1 MKSVQQ
7 APGLYYE
14 AVAPP
19 AEPSPLRSDIAG
31 FVGRTRRG
39 PVGQPVR
46 VTGWREYLIL
56 FGGLTAKAD
65 TPFALKGYFENGG
78 DVAHVIRL
86 MGSLPTPG
94 EIAAATWNLTKPATN
109 KPAWPGWDPSQ
120 GKFTD
125 GAFEIVASSP
135 GAWANGLR
143 VKAQYRWHGASG
155 NPEVDLTVRAADEPV
170 EHLIGLDPK
179 KIVEQVA
186 VKSALIRIRIAPVDP
201 AITGPAITGPAA
213 GDGPHLL
220 YWDDIVLGSGKDST
234 PSGADYLAGLDR
246 LADEAEVALVAM
258 PDLIR
263 DVGADNAIAIQQQ
276 AVVQAEL
283 LHDRLVLVDLPD
295 SDPASTEV
303 AKWADKF
310 RPSKIDVNLRAAVA
324 YYPWLSVQ
332 DPFGGINRP
341 LRALPPSG
349 HVAGL
354 ISRYDRERG
363 AHYTPA
369 NATLDG
375 AIDVTAGYALS
386 ERAALNELGVNV
398 LRCAPGRGIQVWGGR
413 TLHKD
418 PRGDDNRFLYIAHR
432 RLIHRL
438 IRGIRQVAE
447 PLVFENNDAVLWLLL
462 TRAVTTIL
470 SEAYTAGGLKGA
482 RPEQAFRVRCDAT
495 TNPEEERDLGRVL
508 CEIDLA
514 PAVPM
519 EFITLRVALSASGT
533 LDVFEK

>member
-1 MKSVQQ
+1 MTSVQQ

-14 AVAPP
+14 AIAPP

-31 FVGRTRRG
+31 FRGRTRRG
-39 PVGQPVR
+39 PVGRPVR

-56 FGGLTAKAD
+56 FGGLTANAD
-65 TPFALKGYFENGG
+65 TPFALRGYFENGG
-78 DVAHVIRL
+78 DVAHVVRL
-86 MGSLPTPG
+86 SGSSPKVAT
-94 EIAAATWNLTKPATN
+94 AAWDLSRRAIN
-109 KPAWPGWDPSQ
+109 KPAWPGWDPRQ
-120 GKFTD
+120 GNFTV
-125 GAFEIVASSP
+125 GAFRIVASSP

-143 VKAQYRWHGASG
+143 VKAQYRRRGASG
-155 NPEVDLTVRAADEPV
+155 NPDVDLTVRAADEPV
-170 EHLIGLDPK
+170 EHLIGLEPE
-179 KIVEQVA
+179 KIAEQVA
-186 VKSALIRIRIAPVDP
+186 VRSALIRIERDGPT
-201 AITGPAITGPAA
+201 ITGTAA

-220 YWDDIVLGSGKDST
+220 YWDDIVLGSGEDST

-263 DVGADNAIAIQQQ
+263 DVAADDAVAIQLQ
-276 AVVQAEL
+276 AVAQAEL
-283 LHDRLVLVDLPD
+283 LHDRLVLVDLPV
-295 SDPASTEV
+295 SDLANTEV
-303 AKWADKF
+303 ADWAGQF
-310 RPSKIDVNLRAAVA
+310 RQSQIDVNRRAAVA

-332 DPFGGINRP
+332 DPFGRTNRP
-341 LRALPPSG
+341 LRALPPCG

-386 ERAALNELGVNV
+386 ERAALNELGINV
-398 LRCAPGRGIQVWGGR
+398 LRCVPGRGIQVWGGR

-418 PRGDDNRFLYIAHR
+418 PLGGDNRWLYIAHR

-438 IRGIRQVAE
+438 IRGIRRVAE
-447 PLVFENNDAVLWLLL
+447 PLVFENNDAVLWLML

-519 EFITLRVALSASGT
+519 EFVTLRVALSASGT

>member
-31 FVGRTRRG
+31 FVGSTRRG
-39 PVGQPVR
+39 PVGVPVR
-46 VTGWREYLIL
+46 ITGWREYLIL
-56 FGGLTAKAD
+56 FGGLTAQANM
-65 TPFALKGYFENGG
+65 PFALRGYFENGG
-78 DVAHVIRL
+78 DVAYVIRL
-86 MGSLPTPG
+86 LGSSPNIAPG
-94 EIAAATWNLTKPATN
+94 DGVAYARWTLQGPAVAKAAWS
-109 KPAWPGWDPSQ
+109 GWQPKQ
-120 GKFTD
+120 GGFTTT
-125 GAFEIVASSP
+125 AYNIRASSP

-143 VKAQYRWHGASG
+143 VKPQYRQRGASG
-155 NPEVDLTVRAADEPV
+155 KVEVDLVVRAADEPI
-170 EHLIGLDPK
+170 EHLIGLDPAD
-179 KIVEQVA
+179 IVNQVA
-186 VKSALIRIRIAPVDP
+186 QRSALIRLE
-201 AITGPAITGPAA
+201 PAA
-213 GDGPHLL
+213 ATIAAAIGGGPRLL
-220 YWDDIVLGSGKDST
+220 YWDDVVLGQGQDFAVSGD
-234 PSGADYLAGLDR
+234 DYLAGLER
-246 LADEAEVALVAM
+246 LADKGEVALVAM
-258 PDLIR
+258 PDLTR
-263 DVGADNAIAIQQQ
+263 DVGPDPAIAIQQYAIAQ
-276 AVVQAEL
+276 ADA
-283 LHDRLVLVDLPD
+283 LHDRLVLVDLPIPD
-295 SDPASTEV
+295 FASTEV
-303 AKWADKF
+303 ADWAGKF
-310 RPSKIDVNLRAAVA
+310 RGADPDPALRASVA

-332 DPFGGINRP
+332 DPLGGTARP
-341 LRALPPSG
+341 LRALPPCG

-375 AIDVTAGYALS
+375 AIDVTTGFALT

-398 LRCAPGRGIQVWGGR
+398 LRCVPGRGIQVWGGR
-413 TLHKD
+413 TFYKD
-418 PRGDDNRFLYIAHR
+418 PLGDDQWLYIAHR

-438 IRGIRQVAE
+438 IRAIRQVAE
-447 PLVFENNDAVLWLLL
+447 PLVFENNGPVLWLAL

-470 SEAYTAGGLKGA
+470 VEAYGAGGLKGD
-482 RPEQAFRVRCDAT
+482 RPEQAFRVRCDAA
-495 TNPEEERDLGRVL
+495 TNPPEEIELGRVL

>member
-39 PVGQPVR
+39 PVGHPVR

-94 EIAAATWNLTKPATN
+94 ESAAATWDLTRPATN
-109 KPAWPGWDPSQ
+109 KPVWPGWDPSQ
-120 GKFTD
+120 GKFT
-125 GAFEIVASSP
+125 ARKFKIVASSP

-143 VKAQYRWHGASG
+143 VKAQYRRHGASG

-170 EHLIGLDPK
+170 EHLIGLDPE

-186 VKSALIRIRIAPVDP
+186 IKSALIRIAPVD
-201 AITGPAITGPAA
+201 PAITGPAA

-220 YWDDIVLGSGKDST
+220 YWDDIVLGLGADST
-234 PSGADYLAGLDR
+234 PSGADYLDGLDR

-263 DVGADNAIAIQQQ
+263 DVAATDAIAIQQQ
-276 AVVQAEL
+276 AVAQAEL
-283 LHDRLVLVDLPD
+283 LHDRLVLVDLPV
-295 SDPASTEV
+295 SDLASTEV
-303 AKWADKF
+303 ADWAGKF
-310 RPSKIDVNLRAAVA
+310 RRPGSDVKLRAAVA

-447 PLVFENNDAVLWLLL
+447 PLVFENNGPVLWLTL

-470 SEAYTAGGLKGA
+470 VEAYGAGGLKGD

-495 TNPEEERDLGRVL
+495 TNPPEQIELGRVL